1 MSNVAVLIE
10 ALESKIKM
18 IENSIAQAASH
29 VKQWTDNHHGLTGM
43 LQGTREAL
51 EDAKKLVD
59 EVAPDSKID
68 ELLNEI
74 ETGANVVENVADNL
88 ESAS

>member
-1 MSNVAVLIE
+1 MSKIAVLIDS
-10 ALESKIKM
+10 LSSKINM
-18 IENSIAQAASH
+18 IEHSIKQAAAN
-29 VKQWTDNHHGLTGM
+29 VKQWTDTHHGLIGM
-43 LQGTREAL
+43 LQATKETL
-51 EDAKKLVD
+51 DDAKKLVD

>member
-1 MSNVAVLIE
+1 MSKIDVLIDS
-10 ALESKIKM
+10 LSSKIQM
-18 IENSIAQAASH
+18 IENSINQAAAN
-29 VKQWTDNHHGLTGM
+29 VKHWTDTHHGLIGM
-43 LQGTREAL
+43 LQATKETVA
-51 EDAKKLVD
+51 DAKKLVD